1 MKIGIPWEICGIE
14 KRTYSGVQISWQ
26 RVFWAGNQGNHQ
38 NFHNGR
44 LKKRSFSSSANS
56 QYFFQK
62 FHGLV
67 LGLVE
72 LIDAKGID
80 VAQPICS

>member
-1 MKIGIPWEICGIE
+1 MAFRKKSKTE
-14 KRTYSGVQISWQ
+14 
-26 RVFWAGNQGNHQ
+26 FF
-38 NFHNGR
+38 NF
-44 LKKRSFSSSANS
+44 ANS

-67 LGLVE
+67 LWLVE

-80 VAQPICS
+80 VAQPMWL